1 MKNKKIITLV
11 ATLGL
16 ITCLYSK
23 VDAVRFYDT
32 LGTRYEGA
40 VERLNELE
48 IVDGVEHKVFNAT
61 KPVTR
66 AEFSKMLVLSL
77 LNETEFNTLIIDDD
91 HCNFTDVSKGA
102 WYYNYVVAATNYGLI
117 NGYADNTFKPDKE
130 VTYEEAA
137 KMMMKS
143 LGHKYLREDHPD
155 GWAKEYLEKMYDLE
169 IHEGAT
175 KFDEK
180 EPANR
185 GNIAIMLWNMM
196 INNVWKKI
204 ELNDTTGFTYVDSG
218 ETLFEHIFSD
228 RYSYIK
234 NAEIKAVKEYD
245 GKFHINIGGRFYRL
259 DDEETTFNFSMLGG
273 KATALLR
280 KIRDSKG
287 EVEEEVIIGL
297 SADTGMD
304 LYEGTLDELRKDG
317 FNFWNKQFKLT
328 NGPDYGF
335 LIYNHELDM
344 VERVVAL
351 NSDGEQIFVDEIK
364 IEEKKEEQ
372 DKEDIIEGEEDT
384 RPVIKTININE
395 DEYIIN
401 DGAVL
406 FHNNK
411 RVDWK
416 TVKAGDVITEI
427 NKDQYYILTRKTIE
441 VVINSY
447 EKKSNV
453 YHFNTDKGLFITTS
467 NAECIEYL
475 ATKVKR
481 LNSISKN
488 DMKKM
493 IDKQAKL
500 TLDFTG
506 KVMRIEFLDS
516 YTVPELTDASIAYYY
531 GMDYSEIPNGSNIL
545 TLISNGKKKIY
556 RTKIEKIDFS
566 FGALVVL
573 EFNEDNSVKTIKE
586 VKDSADINDRLKVK
600 KITYN
605 NLKSYLDDDLITEDT
620 VIYQTIYKYDFG
632 KYEDVADFE
641 VKKVSYDVFESINE
655 NKVQLYTVV
664 DKDNKIQ
671 MLLIQDY
678 SNRKDVF
685 YGKVNSIYSEEDK
698 IKVQISILEGSKVNY
713 NITGLLNCE
722 EGDLVSFKI
731 IDGST
736 IKILEKYTPSAL
748 GYYKDIV
755 VKKLKSVTTID
766 TNYGVIDMKKD
777 TIVVGDKEY
786 NLSDF
791 TCILLKV
798 NKNIEGNWFINKMS
812 RIENNQM
819 SFEVN
824 DRIAINEIE
833 NTLII
838 YKGYSE

>member
-48 IVDGVEHKVFNAT
+48 IVDGVSNKVFNAT
-61 KPVTR
+61 KSVTR
-66 AEFSKMLVLSL
+66 AEFSKMLTLSL
-77 LNETEFNTLIIDDD
+77 LNEEEFNTLIIDDD
-91 HCNFTDVSKGA
+91 HCNYSDVSKDA

-117 NGYADNTFKPDKE
+117 KGYEDNTFRPDKE

-137 KMMMKS
+137 KMIMRS
-143 LGHKYLREDHPD
+143 LGHKYLREDHPE
-155 GWAKEYLEKMYDLE
+155 GWAKEYLSKMYELN

-185 GNIAIMLWNMM
+185 GNVAIMLWNMM
-196 INNVWKKI
+196 INNVWEKI
-204 ELNDTTGFTYVDSG
+204 ELNDTNGFTYVDSG
-218 ETLFEHIFSD
+218 ETLFEHIFSED
-228 RYSYIK
+228 YSYIK
-234 NAEIKAVKEYD
+234 QAEIRSVKEYN
-245 GKFHINIGGRFYRL
+245 GKLHINIGGRFYRV

-273 KATALLR
+273 KATALLY
-280 KIRDSKG
+280 KERDAKG
-287 EVEEEVIIGL
+287 NVGEEVIIGL

-304 LYEGTLDELRKDG
+304 LYEGTLDELSKDG
-317 FNFWNKQFKLT
+317 FSFWNKQFKLT

-335 LIYNHELDM
+335 LIYNNELDT
-344 VERVVAL
+344 VDRVVAL
-351 NSDGEQIFVDEIK
+351 NSDGEQIYVDDIQIK
-364 IEEKKEEQ
+364 EEKEEK
-372 DKEDIIEGEEDT
+372 DKEDIVEGEEDT
-384 RPVIKTININE
+384 RPIIKTININE
-395 DEYIIN
+395 EEYIIN

-406 FHNNK
+406 FYNNK
-411 RVDWK
+411 RVDWE
-416 TVKAGDVITEI
+416 TVKEGDVITEI
-427 NKDQYYILTRKTIE
+427 KKDHYYILTRNTLE
-441 VVINSY
+441 VTINSF

-453 YHFNTDKGLFITTS
+453 YNFVTNKGLFISRS

-475 ATKVKR
+475 STKVKR

-488 DMKKM
+488 NMKN
-493 IDKQAKL
+493 IINKQAKL

-506 KVMRIEFLDS
+506 KIMRIEFLDS
-516 YTVPELTDASIAYYY
+516 YTVPELTDADIAYFY
-531 GMDYSEIPNGSNIL
+531 GMDYSETENGSNIL
-545 TLISNGKKKIY
+545 TLISNGTKKIY
-556 RTKIEKIDFS
+556 RTKIQKIDFS
-566 FGALVVL
+566 IGALVVL

-586 VKDSADINDRLKVK
+586 VKDSAEINDRLKIK

-605 NLKSYLDDDLITEDT
+605 DLKNYIDNDWITSDT
-620 VIYQTIYKYDFG
+620 VIYKTIYNYNFG
-632 KYEDVADFE
+632 EYEEVADFN
-641 VKKVSYDVFESINE
+641 VTKVNYDAIESVNE
-655 NKVQLYTVV
+655 SQFQFYTVV
-664 DKDNKIQ
+664 DKNDEIQ
-671 MLLIQDY
+671 ILLIQDY
-678 SNRKDVF
+678 SNKKDVF
-685 YGKVNSIYSEEDK
+685 YGKVNSIYSDEDK
-698 IKVQISILEGSKVNY
+698 VKIQISILEGSKVNY
-713 NITGLLNCE
+713 DITGLLNCE
-722 EGDLVSFKI
+722 EGDVVSFKI

-736 IKILEKYTPSAL
+736 IKILEKYSSSAL

-766 TNYGVIDMKKD
+766 TNYGILDMRADKIMVD
-777 TIVVGDKEY
+777 NKEY
-786 NLSDF
+786 VLSDF
-791 TCILLKV
+791 TCIILKV
-798 NKNIEGNWFINKMS
+798 NKDIEGNWIINKMS
-812 RIENNQM
+812 RIENDKI